1 MGTATPGRRR
11 PRPAESMQGLTNS
24 NVFVRLSFLSGRG
37 FSAAENPLYLRMT
50 LSDAGFVGMHPI
62 GNRRIRK
69 LRAAQRAKGL
79 AGNLSPRSGRNIRSN
94 VQSERVV
101 YRAHLRCAA
110 GAGVQGVYGSG
121 ASEAT
126 GGDEGFPGKCCGA
139 RPEGLVY
146 TNSFIEEGTRSAH
159 SASLG
164 R

>member
-1 MGTATPGRRR
+1 
-11 PRPAESMQGLTNS
+11 MQGLT
-24 NVFVRLSFLSGRG
+24 VIPMHLYDKGPLSFLSLGRG

-62 GNRRIRK
+62 GDRRIRK
-69 LRAAQRAKGL
+69 LRAAQRAKRL
-79 AGNLSPRSGRNIRSN
+79 AGNLSPRRGGEVRSVGGLSARHFKKSRRGTSRSN

-126 GGDEGFPGKCCGA
+126 GGDERFPRKMLWSKTGGA
-139 RPEGLVY
+139 RLHQFLY
-146 TNSFIEEGTRSAH
+146 
-159 SASLG
+159 
-164 R
+164 